1 MNPIRKLLIK
11 WGLLPLTPAD
21 LTALLDRA
29 QDKTLPIRARWEAWL
44 DHATL
49 TTSPEQLEALL
60 ERVTNP
66 NMAVPARPIDTNRV
80 VS

>member
-11 WGLLPLTPAD
+11 WGWLPLTPAD

-29 QDKTLPIRARWEAWL
+29 QDKALPIRARWEAWL
-44 DHATL
+44 DHAAL
-49 TTSPEQLEALL
+49 TTSPEQLETLL
-60 ERVTNP
+60 EK